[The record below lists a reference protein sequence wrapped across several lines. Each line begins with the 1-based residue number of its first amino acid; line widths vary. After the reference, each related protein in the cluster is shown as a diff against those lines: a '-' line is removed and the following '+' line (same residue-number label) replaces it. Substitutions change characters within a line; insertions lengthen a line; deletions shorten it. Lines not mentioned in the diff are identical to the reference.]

1 MRKWQ
6 YKVLLQYHE
15 DINAYEVVCLD
26 AAKASAANAATAAG
40 VTWTHA
46 LSNSGSNI
54 TTQYTVGQYK
64 LFEGSPAVGDKN
76 ISYVVLDT
84 PDEVAAYQYPTTY
97 VTTYTAPAALITP
110 TREGYKFVG
119 WQSSVDGSVVTEFPG
134 YGTNPGDV
142 TYTAEWEAEWTA
154 QNRLDYTKNEIDN
167 YFENLGI
174 ITNDLELA
182 TSNDTYDTTITY
194 ASSKSNVLSNFG
206 KFNRP
211 YQEDT
216 ITYEVTISYGT
227 NSISTSYEVSV
238 AGFKELTNIASTYIG
253 GNSSTYE
260 TLNSNIFTICDII
273 TCGFAF
279 PASNGTFTESS
290 VNGYNFKYYLPNM
303 AEYVIPNAHKNGT
316 YVVLSIAGVDTQYD
330 AAFETICAS
339 DSLIDTFVN
348 NIIGLINT
356 YGFDGVDIDWEIP
369 SNGLLFTKLMTKL
382 YAAVKENNEN
392 HLVTAAIG
400 GGSWQPQYYDL
411 TNSSKYLDYINLMT
425 YNMSTA
431 SGYHH
436 TALYPSN
443 SYDNPTNKAGSTLTS
458 CSISE
463 SVAIYNNYG
472 VSNSK
477 IIIGSGFYG
486 IVQTRESTTADL
498 YSSGHTPNPTAWTF
512 ALCVLLS

>member
-1 MRKWQ
+1 
-6 YKVLLQYHE
+6 
-15 DINAYEVVCLD
+15 
-26 AAKASAANAATAAG
+26 
-40 VTWTHA
+40 
-46 LSNSGSNI
+46 
-54 TTQYTVGQYK
+54 
-64 LFEGSPAVGDKN
+64 
-76 ISYVVLDT
+76 
-84 PDEVAAYQYPTTY
+84 
-97 VTTYTAPAALITP
+97 
-110 TREGYKFVG
+110 
-119 WQSSVDGSVVTEFPG
+119 
-134 YGTNPGDV
+134 
-142 TYTAEWEAEWTA
+142 
-154 QNRLDYTKNEIDN
+154 
-167 YFENLGI
+167 
-174 ITNDLELA
+174 
-182 TSNDTYDTTITY
+182 
-194 ASSKSNVLSNFG
+194 
-206 KFNRP
+206 
-211 YQEDT
+211 
-216 ITYEVTISYGT
+216 
-227 NSISTSYEVSV
+227 
-238 AGFKELTNIASTYIG
+238 
-253 GNSSTYE
+253 
-260 TLNSNIFTICDII
+260 
-273 TCGFAF
+273 
-279 PASNGTFTESS
+279 
-290 VNGYNFKYYLPNM
+290 M

-316 YVVLSIAGVDTQYD
+316 YVVLSIAGTETQYD

-486 IVQTRESTTADL
+486 IVQTRKSTTAAWE
-498 YSSGHTPNPTAWTF
+498 YSTNPSYSIIKNDYLNNSSFVSYYDETCQAPYLISNDGLTFVSYDNVRSINAKCEYVIDNNLAGIFAWHCG
-512 ALCVLLS
+512 LDGGELLNSFKDGLSK